1 MRTKIITVIIIVLS
15 ILILLS
21 TCGESLVNRSTFYPL
36 PGSRVDINTLPPSIE
51 HHYLKSSD
59 GVKLSSFYIP
69 NPDANKTMMYFHGN
83 AGNASQRLPVATE
96 LAELDCNVLLVEYR
110 GYGLS
115 DGKPSE
121 DGIYLDARAALS
133 FLIDQKEIKP
143 DSIFLFGRSL
153 GSTAAIDL
161 AMDHDFAGII
171 LVTPL
176 SSGEDVAR
184 SAGLGYLSPF
194 IGNPFN
200 NKEKIAELT
209 EPILIIHGDS
219 DEVLPLEM
227 GMALKKSAKSPTRLA
242 VIPGAGHNNIVNNY
256 KKTFYG
262 HVKSFCDDVFDNK
275 I

>member
-1 MRTKIITVIIIVLS
+1 MRAKIITAFIIVVS
-15 ILILLS
+15 ISILLS
-21 TCGESLVNRSTFYPL
+21 TCGESLVNKFTFHPQ
-36 PGSRVDINTLPPSIE
+36 PGSRVDVNTLPASIE

-59 GVKLSSFYIP
+59 GVKLSSFYIL
-69 NPDANKTMMYFHGN
+69 NQDANKTMMYFHGN
-83 AGNASQRLPVATE
+83 AGNASHRLPVATE
-96 LAELDCNVLLVEYR
+96 LAELDFNVLLVEYR

-115 DGKPSE
+115 DGEPSE

-133 FLIDQKEIKP
+133 FLVDQKDIKP
-143 DSIFLFGRSL
+143 DSIFLLGRSL
-153 GSTAAIDL
+153 GSTTAINL
-161 AMDHDFAGII
+161 AMDYDFAGII

-184 SAGLGYLSPF
+184 NAGLGYLAPF

-200 NKEKIAELT
+200 NTEKIAELT

-227 GMALKKSAKSPTRLA
+227 GMVLEKSAKSPTRLV

-256 KKTFYG
+256 KETFYG
-262 HVKSFCDDVFDNK
+262 HVKSFCDDVLDYK